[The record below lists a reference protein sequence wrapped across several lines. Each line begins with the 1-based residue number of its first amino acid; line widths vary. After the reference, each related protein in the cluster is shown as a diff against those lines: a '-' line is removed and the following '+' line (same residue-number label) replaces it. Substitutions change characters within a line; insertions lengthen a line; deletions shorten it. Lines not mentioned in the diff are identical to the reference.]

1 MSLDDARMNLLYSSL
16 HLPMLKNEKIEQAIH
31 EGICTGQSMSN
42 GTSHLDNL
50 WEQTLDILRNKVNRP
65 AYELFLKRIA
75 PISLAD
81 STLYLQLPA
90 TLSMEYFNDYNNLIQ
105 DAVRTLTNEDVR
117 IVARQEQARAP
128 QPPVYVPTP
137 QPAPVPQAQH
147 QQQRQRPFLNPRY
160 TFDNFVVGANNRLC
174 HAASLA
180 VAEAPGKAYNP
191 LFIYGGVGL
200 GKTHLMQAVGHY
212 VLSTR
217 PNLSLQYITT
227 DAFVNQVITSIQEN
241 RLFEFSS
248 QFKRTDVLLVDDIQ
262 FLQGKERTQY
272 EFFQIFNSLHEA
284 HKQIVIT
291 CDRLPKD
298 IPTLEDRLASRL
310 GWGLIADI
318 KPPDYETRLA
328 ILQNKARSDRVE
340 VPEGVLEL
348 VAETVN
354 SNIRDLEGTLN
365 RIIAYSNLSD
375 KNISIDLVEKILRDI
390 APMRERG
397 PVTPDDI
404 IKAVCVYFNLDVED
418 IKGKRRKKE
427 IVLPRRIAMF
437 LCRELTTLSLQS
449 IGTVFAKDHSTVLYS
464 CDKLKKE
471 AEDSADLKQAISI
484 IKGKISIH

>member
-1 MSLDDARMNLLYSSL
+1 MGQEMN
-16 HLPMLKNEKIEQAIH
+16 A
-31 EGICTGQSMSN
+31 

-65 AYELFLKRIA
+65 AYELYLKRIA

-90 TLSMEYFNDYNNLIQ
+90 TLSLEYFNDYNSLIQ

-117 IVARQEQARAP
+117 IVARQEPARAVA
-128 QPPVYVPTP
+128 PPPAYIPTP
-137 QPAPVPQAQH
+137 QPAPVPQVQ
-147 QQQRQRPFLNPRY
+147 QQQRPRPFLNPRY

-272 EFFQIFNSLHEA
+272 EFFQIFNALHEA

-328 ILQNKARSDRVE
+328 ILQNKAHSDRVE
-340 VPEGVLEL
+340 VPEGVLER
-348 VAETVN
+348 VAEAVN

-365 RIIAYSNLSD
+365 RIVAYSNLSD
-375 KNISIDLVEKILRDI
+375 QDVTIDLVEKILRDI

-397 PVTPDDI
+397 PLTPDDI
-404 IKAVCVYFNLDVED
+404 IRTVCDYFDLDIED
-418 IKGKRRKKE
+418 LKGKRRKKE
-427 IVLPRRIAMF
+427 IVLPRRVAMF
-437 LCRELTTLSLQS
+437 LCRELTSLSLQS
-449 IGTVFAKDHSTVLYS
+449 IGTVFDKDHSTVLYS

-471 AEDSADLKQAISI
+471 IDASAELKQTIVT
-484 IKGKISIH
+484 IKGKISTH